1 MNLFQTY
8 FKEFETSHIDLSNVK
23 NNFKLPIEYN
33 DKKHELSKTL
43 MNDIDMNNVF
53 SNLYGNTKYNSI
65 ENKLKKYYTTDKN
78 YLKDHQL
85 FLQNMNSLSLD
96 VHEQNTFR
104 DMWTDSLIQPDI
116 REKYN
121 FIQLEYLNS
130 LNYNSKFLLFMSIYN
145 LASPILTLITPII
158 FFIII
163 PFILF
168 KCLYKTMNIGNV
180 EEQTFMNMLNNSRH
194 NPFNQYIDIFMTKG
208 NYPQKIKS
216 MTMLMLYVFSFYQ
229 NTLLCVRFYKNI
241 HELKKYLYNVKL
253 HLRNS
258 INDVDNLTKSLETCN
273 SPCFTLFKQS
283 LENTKRSLDK
293 LSKDKRLVSIH
304 SEHFS
309 PIQITSVGEMMSLYY
324 YLRETDS
331 IRELLNT
338 SFHISEYLFHMNY
351 LSNHLYTI
359 INPCKFT
366 NKKTLCNL
374 KNQYHPIYISK
385 LLHNNNNNNT
395 PSDITPSN
403 IIKNTITFKK
413 NIIITGP
420 NASGKTT
427 ILKSCISNLIISQ
440 QIGMGCYDKNSKV
453 YLYDKFYSY
462 LNIPDTSERDSLFEA
477 EAKRCLEFIHKIKE
491 NPKYTTFLLFD
502 EMYSG
507 TNPSEATMAA
517 LSFINY
523 LNQLNVSFMITTH
536 YYDICNSK
544 KLAKNIKNMHMDAYE
559 NENKEIIYNYKL
571 LNKPS
576 FVRGGINILKRLQ
589 YPDEILNNL

>member
-1 MNLFQTY
+1 
-8 FKEFETSHIDLSNVK
+8 
-23 NNFKLPIEYN
+23 
-33 DKKHELSKTL
+33 
-43 MNDIDMNNVF
+43 
-53 SNLYGNTKYNSI
+53 
-65 ENKLKKYYTTDKN
+65 
-78 YLKDHQL
+78 
-85 FLQNMNSLSLD
+85 
-96 VHEQNTFR
+96 
-104 DMWTDSLIQPDI
+104 
-116 REKYN
+116 
-121 FIQLEYLNS
+121 
-130 LNYNSKFLLFMSIYN
+130 
-145 LASPILTLITPII
+145 
-158 FFIII
+158 
-163 PFILF
+163 
-168 KCLYKTMNIGNV
+168 
-180 EEQTFMNMLNNSRH
+180 
-194 NPFNQYIDIFMTKG
+194 
-208 NYPQKIKS
+208 
-216 MTMLMLYVFSFYQ
+216 
-229 NTLLCVRFYKNI
+229 
-241 HELKKYLYNVKL
+241 
-253 HLRNS
+253 
-258 INDVDNLTKSLETCN
+258 
-273 SPCFTLFKQS
+273 
-283 LENTKRSLDK
+283 
-293 LSKDKRLVSIH
+293 
-304 SEHFS
+304 
-309 PIQITSVGEMMSLYY
+309 MSLYY

-331 IRELLNT
+331 IRELFNT

-359 INPCKFT
+359 INTCKFT

-385 LLHNNNNNNT
+385 LLHNNNT
-395 PSDITPSN
+395 QSD
-403 IIKNTITFKK
+403 IIKNTIIFKN

-523 LNQLNVSFMITTH
+523 LNKLNVSFMITTH

-576 FVRGGINILKRLQ
+576 FVRGGINILKRLGH
-589 YPDEILNNL
+589 YVIVCGNNDSDPAINLCD

>member
-1 MNLFQTY
+1 MNLFFTY
-8 FKEFETSHIDLSNVK
+8 FKEFETSYIDISNIK

-33 DKKHELSKTL
+33 NKKHELSETL
-43 MNDIDMNNVF
+43 LNDIDMKTVF

-65 ENKLKKYYTTDKN
+65 ENKIKQYYTTDKT

-85 FLQNMNSLSLD
+85 FLENMNALSLD
-96 VHEQNTFR
+96 IHEQNTFR
-104 DMWTDSLIQPDI
+104 DMWNESLTQSDI

-168 KCLYKTMNIGNV
+168 KCIYKTMNIGSN
-180 EEQTFMNMLNNSRH
+180 EEHTFMNMLNNSRH

-216 MTMLMLYVFSFYQ
+216 MTMLMLYIFSFYQ
-229 NTLLCVRFYKNI
+229 NTLLCIRFYKNI
-241 HELKKYLYNVKL
+241 HELKKYLYNVKV
-253 HLRNS
+253 HLNNS
-258 INDVDNLTKSLETCN
+258 LKDIDILNKSLETCN
-273 SPCFTLFKQS
+273 SPSFTSFKQ
-283 LENTKRSLDK
+283 LLLTTKQQIEK
-293 LSKDKRLVSIH
+293 ISKDRRLTFIE

-309 PIQITSVGEMMSLYY
+309 PIHITRVGEMMSLYY
-324 YLRETDS
+324 YLRETES
-331 IRELLNT
+331 IRELMYT
-338 SFHISEYLFHMNY
+338 SFHISEYLYHMNY

-374 KNQYHPIYISK
+374 KNQYHPIYISTI
-385 LLHNNNNNNT
+385 LQDNT
-395 PSDITPSN
+395 TSP
-403 IIKNTITFKK
+403 IIKNTITLKN

-453 YLYDKFYSY
+453 FLYDKFYSY

-523 LNQLNVSFMITTH
+523 LNSLNVSFMITTH

-544 KLAKNIKNMHMDAYE
+544 KLSKNIKNMHMDAYE

-576 FVRGGINILKRLQ
+576 FVRGGINILKRLK
-589 YPDEILNNL
+589 YPQEILNNL